1 MVEQPGKKTLTPLE
15 RTFERKVRLSSWALF
30 FERLWPRLWIA
41 LGIAVIFATL
51 SLAGVWPL
59 LPEIFHKLS
68 IAVIAAAILAAFVYA
83 VSVPWPSRD
92 EAVRRIERRSGVA
105 HRPASSYEDNVT
117 AFSNNPETTALWTAH
132 KERLARAMERLRVG
146 NPSPRADRF
155 DKFALRALPVLVLIP
170 AAMLVQGSFGDR
182 LASAFRFG
190 KPVPGNETRV
200 DAWVTPPPYTSLPPI
215 MLADGAQPAVVPAS
229 DGGKPV
235 SKPLIGIP
243 EHSLMTL
250 RGTGFKTDAIA
261 IEVFSEGSKEPVRTV
276 ADLPKG
282 KNDAAEVRLEI
293 RKSARV
299 RALAGSQ
306 ELGQWTFD
314 VTPDLPPK
322 ITLDKNI
329 ERTPKGSLKLAYK
342 AEDDY
347 GVASAAAKLSQLRL
361 KPGEAEPKA
370 WAKPAPVKG
379 PRLPL
384 DRPPELALKMSRTGA
399 KAVEG
404 TTLLELG
411 AHPWAGQRVA
421 LRLEATDVGGQVGRN
436 EPVEIV
442 LPARRFAKPLARAVI
457 EQRRKLAEDSRN
469 RPLVARSLDALTLEP
484 EGFINSSSI
493 FIGLRTVYHRLEHE
507 KSRAAIAS
515 SINQLWSLALKIE
528 DGAMADAEQSLK
540 DVQDRLSKALEQG
553 ADEKEIQ
560 DLIQEL
566 RQALNKYLEEMQK
579 TAEED
584 QAPEAQDPN
593 QQQTSQQDLD
603 KMMQELEKNAKN
615 GSREEAEKMLA
626 ELREL
631 MEKLQSGKS
640 KEAQENDKK
649 AKEAMKKLN
658 ALSDLAGKQRKLM
671 DDTFKE
677 QNKPGAEKPGGED
690 GQAGEDQQG
699 GEPKPGQ
706 KSQQG
711 SKSAQGKKGQ
721 PGKNGEPGQGKK
733 QPGEASALL
742 RDRQSGLRKDLDE
755 LKKELGEMGAGDP
768 EKLAQAQNA
777 MKEAENA
784 LEKGDMDNAT
794 EQQSQA
800 LEQMRQTAQQMSE
813 QMSKQNQK
821 RLGRG
826 DSPRDPLDRPQRSE
840 GPDLGNSVKVPS
852 AIDAQR
858 AREILDELRRRSGE
872 ALRPPTELD
881 YIERLLRKF

>member
-1 MVEQPGKKTLTPLE
+1 MADKISEKTLTPLE

-30 FERLWPRLWIA
+30 FERLWPRLWLA
-41 LGIAVIFATL
+41 LGIAIIFAAL

-59 LPEIFHKLS
+59 VPEIFHKLS
-68 IAVIAAAILAAFVYA
+68 VALIAAAILAALVYA
-83 VSVPWPSRD
+83 VRVPWPHRD

-117 AFSNNPETTALWTAH
+117 AFSDNPETAALWSAH
-132 KERLARAMERLRVG
+132 KERLARAIERLKVG

-155 DKFALRALPVLVLIP
+155 DKFALRALAVLALIP
-170 AAMLVQGSFGDR
+170 AALLVHGSLGDR

-190 KPVPGNETRV
+190 KPIPGNETRV

-215 MLADGAQPAVVPAS
+215 MLADGAQPAAVPVD
-229 DGGKPV
+229 DGKAV
-235 SKPLIGIP
+235 HKPLIGIP
-243 EHSLMTL
+243 ERSLMTL
-250 RGTGFKTDAIA
+250 RGTGFKNDAIA

-276 ADLPKG
+276 ADPPKG

-299 RALAGSQ
+299 RALAGSV

-361 KPGEAEPKA
+361 KPGDGGPRA
-370 WAKPAPVKG
+370 WAMPAPVKG

-384 DRPPELALKMSRTGA
+384 ERPPELSLKLSRTGA

-421 LRLEATDVGGQVGRN
+421 LRLEATDVGGQIGRN

-484 EGFINSSSI
+484 EGFITSSSI

-507 KSRAAIAS
+507 KSRAAITS

-528 DGAMADAEQSLK
+528 DGALADAEASLK

-553 ADEKEIQ
+553 ADDKDIQ

-579 TAEED
+579 TAEDET
-584 QAPEAQDPN
+584 APESQDPN

-677 QNKPGAEKPGGED
+677 QNKPGGDKPGGED
-690 GQAGEDQQG
+690 GQSGEDQQG
-699 GEPKPGQ
+699 DPKPGQ
-706 KSQQG
+706 KGQQG
-711 SKSAQGKKGQ
+711 KSAQGKKGQ

-777 MKEAENA
+777 MKQAEDA
-784 LEKGDMDNAT
+784 IEKGDMDNAT

-840 GPDLGNSVKVPS
+840 GPDLGNSVKVPN

>member
-1 MVEQPGKKTLTPLE
+1 MVEEPGKAPVSPLE
-15 RTFERKVRLSSWALF
+15 RTFERKVRLSSLALF

-41 LGIAVIFATL
+41 LGLAAVFAAL

-59 LPEIFHKLS
+59 VPEIFHKLS
-68 IAVIAAAILAAFVYA
+68 VAVIAAGILAAVVYA
-83 VSVPWPSRD
+83 IRVPWPSRD

-117 AFSNNPETTALWTAH
+117 AFSGNPETNALWAAH
-132 KERLARAMERLRVG
+132 KDRLARAMERLKVG
-146 NPSPRADRF
+146 KPSPRADRF
-155 DKFALRALPVLVLIP
+155 DKFALRAVAVLALIP
-170 AAMLVQGSFGDR
+170 AAILVHGSLGDR

-190 KPVPGNETRV
+190 KPIPGNETRV

-215 MLADGAQPAVVPAS
+215 MLADGAQAAVVPAN
-229 DGGKPV
+229 DGKPAP
-235 SKPLIGIP
+235 KPLIGIP
-243 EHSLMTL
+243 ERSLMTL
-250 RGTGFKTDAIA
+250 RGTGFKADAIA
-261 IEVFSEGSKEPVRTV
+261 IEVLSEGSTDPVKTV
-276 ADLPKG
+276 ADPPKG
-282 KNDAAEVRLEI
+282 KTDAAEVRIEI

-299 RALAGSQ
+299 RALAGSR

-347 GVASAAAKLSQLRL
+347 GVASAAAKLMQLRP
-361 KPGEAEPKA
+361 KPGDGGPRA
-370 WAKPAPVKG
+370 WAKPLPLRG

-384 DRPPELALKMSRTGA
+384 ERPPELALKMSRTGA

-404 TTLLELG
+404 TTMLELG

-421 LRLEATDVGGQVGRN
+421 LRLEATDVGGQVGKN

-457 EQRRKLAEDSRN
+457 EQRRNLAEDSRN
-469 RPLVARSLDALTLEP
+469 RPLVARSLNALTLEP
-484 EGFINSSSI
+484 EGYITSSSI
-493 FIGLRTVYHRLEHE
+493 FISLRTVYHRLEHE
-507 KSRAAIAS
+507 KSRAAIS
-515 SINQLWSLALKIE
+515 SAINQLWSLALKIE
-528 DGAMADAEQSLK
+528 DGALADAEASLK

-579 TAEED
+579 TAEDD

-593 QQQTSQQDLD
+593 QEQMSQQDLD

-615 GSREEAEKMLA
+615 GSREEAEKMLSD
-626 ELREL
+626 LKEL

-640 KEAQENDKK
+640 KQAQENDKK

-658 ALSDLAGKQRKLM
+658 QLGDLAGKQRKLM

-677 QNKPGAEKPGGED
+677 QRKQGNEKPGGEE
-690 GQAGEDQQG
+690 GQSGDDQQ

-706 KSQQG
+706 KGQQG
-711 SKSAQGKKGQ
+711 SKSAKGQKGQ
-721 PGKNGEPGQGKK
+721 PGKGDQAQGKK
-733 QPGEASALL
+733 QPGESSGLL
-742 RDRQSGLRKDLDE
+742 RDRQSGLRKDLEE
-755 LKKELGEMGAGDP
+755 LKKELGQMGAGDP
-768 EKLAQAQNA
+768 EKLAQAQDA
-777 MKEAENA
+777 MKQAEDA
-784 LEKGDMDNAT
+784 IEKGDMDGAT

-813 QMSKQNQK
+813 QMSKQSQK

-826 DSPRDPLDRPQRSE
+826 DSPRDPLDRPQKSE
-840 GPDLGNSVKVPS
+840 GPDLGNSVKVPN

-872 ALRPPTELD
+872 ALRPPSELD
-881 YIERLLRKF
+881 YIDRLLRKF